1 MTARLA
7 AMVVTVCLC
16 ASHVSAQ
23 APPALT
29 SQQRDLLQAL
39 IIAVDRAPAL
49 TEPHDYDWLTHV
61 LRVSDGSH
69 YVAFS
74 VTPPA
79 AAQSKG
85 PVVVYIRLASAKTQG
100 ATTTAERSLVREW
113 LLGSRVDPRML
124 PRKGGFAVGDM
135 PAMGAGTI
143 GGRGASTVGSADLQ
157 IMELQRERARQR
169 RADDE
174 KQRRAALAGEA
185 SGGTD
190 VLPFEDFDVV
200 PPASFADGTR
210 AIQRALTAGPGVYDL
225 SVAWAEA
232 SQPAAKAHI
241 HVARRSLQLAPAVA
255 TEFGLSTVI
264 VADQIG
270 VRATPYS
277 PLEQRAHPYA
287 IGVTEIMPARD
298 AVFTP
303 DEQLAVAFQIV
314 NPAASASGKPDLSV
328 SLRIVRAAGARDEV
342 VASLSPLTYDAATLP
357 ADFDARRGHPVI
369 AALAAPLATIPRGEY
384 RLVITAEDRI
394 ASTVVAGGTMFTVV
408 GTRES
413 LLAEAPLF
421 GARFQ
426 PAAVLQPP
434 ILNELLDRLAPATP
448 SPALAGALQSARTG
462 RFAELLVADVVP
474 PAEGGVRT
482 ALSGL
487 ALLSLGNPSA
497 TAEFQRALVMQAPLA
512 PVQFLLAAAQA
523 MQGRDREA
531 TTAWEAARKSGFP
544 APAVDRLLAEAYLRQ
559 KNYARAAAA
568 IGPRPPGEDAA
579 GARTFAAIA
588 IATRREAEA
597 ITALDALL
605 ARDGADLDAR
615 WLLVH
620 ALYSEFAHGNRGRQE
635 RLLAEAQ
642 RYVEAKGQHA
652 TLASEWLKVVI
663 SS

>member
-7 AMVVTVCLC
+7 AIVVTVCLC

-39 IIAVDRAPAL
+39 ITAVDRAPAL
-49 TEPHDYDWLTHV
+49 TAPKDYDWLIHV

-69 YVAFS
+69 YVALS
-74 VTPPA
+74 VTSPA
-79 AAQSKG
+79 AQPKG
-85 PVVVYIRLASAKTQG
+85 PVVVYIRLASAKTQD
-100 ATTTAERSLVREW
+100 ATTAAERSLVREW
-113 LLGSRVDPRML
+113 LQGSRVDPRLL
-124 PRKGGFAVGDM
+124 PRKGGFAVGAM
-135 PAMGAGTI
+135 PAMGAVI
-143 GGRGASTVGSADLQ
+143 ERDGRSSVGSTDLQ
-157 IMELQRERARQR
+157 VMGLQRERSRERREEEERQR
-169 RADDE
+169 RATLE
-174 KQRRAALAGEA
+174 
-185 SGGTD
+185 GTSAPPSD
-190 VLPFEDFDVV
+190 TLPFEDFDFVL
-200 PPASFADGTR
+200 PAPFADGTR

-225 SVAWAEA
+225 FVAWAEA

-241 HVARRSLQLAPAVA
+241 QVARRSLQLAPAVA
-255 TEFGLSTVI
+255 TEFGLSSVI

-314 NPAASASGKPDLSV
+314 NPASAASGKPDVSV
-328 SLRIVRAAGARDEV
+328 NLRIVRATGARDEV

-357 ADFDARRGHPVI
+357 ADFDVRLGHPVI
-369 AALAAPLATIPRGEY
+369 AALAAPLRTIPRGEY

-413 LLAEAPLF
+413 LLAEAPSL

-434 ILNELLDRLAPATP
+434 ILNEMLDRLAPATA
-448 SPALAGALQSARTG
+448 SAALAGALQSARSG
-462 RFAELLVADVVP
+462 RFAELLVADVVL
-474 PAEGGVRT
+474 PAERGVRT
-482 ALSGL
+482 ALGGL

-497 TAEFQRALVMQAPLA
+497 APEFQRALAMQAPLA

-531 TTAWEAARKSGFP
+531 ITAWESARKSGFP
-544 APAVDRLLAEAYLRQ
+544 AHVVDRLLAEAYLRQ
-559 KNYARAAAA
+559 KDYQRAAAA
-568 IGPRPPGEDAA
+568 IGPRPPGDDAA

-605 ARDGADLDAR
+605 ARDGADPDAR

-620 ALYSEFAHGNRGRQE
+620 ALYSEFVHGNRGRHE

-642 RYVEAKGQHA
+642 RYVDAKGAH
-652 TLASEWLKVVI
+652 TPLASEWLKVI
-663 SS
+663 TSS

>member
-7 AMVVTVCLC
+7 AIVVTICLW
-16 ASHVSAQ
+16 ASHISAQ

-39 IIAVDRAPAL
+39 IASVDRAP
-49 TEPHDYDWLTHV
+49 TVTDPNDYPWLTHV
-61 LRVSDGSH
+61 LRASDGSH

-79 AAQSKG
+79 AAQPKG

-100 ATTTAERSLVREW
+100 ATAAGERSLVREW
-113 LLGSRVDPRML
+113 LQGSRVDPRLL
-124 PRKGGFAVGDM
+124 PRKGGFAVGAM
-135 PAMGAGTI
+135 PAMGAVI
-143 GGRGASTVGSADLQ
+143 ERDGRSSVGSTDLQ
-157 IMELQRERARQR
+157 VMGLQRERARERREEEERRR
-169 RADDE
+169 RATLE
-174 KQRRAALAGEA
+174 
-185 SGGTD
+185 GTSAPQSND
-190 VLPFEDFDVV
+190 LPFEDFDVV
-200 PPASFADGTR
+200 PPALFADGTP
-210 AIQRALTAGPGVYDL
+210 AIQRALTAGPGFYDL
-225 SVAWAEA
+225 SLAWADA
-232 SQPAAKAHI
+232 SQDSATAEI
-241 HVARRSLQLAPAVA
+241 HVARRSLQLAPASA

-277 PLEQRAHPYA
+277 SLEQRAHPYA
-287 IGVTEIMPARD
+287 IGATEITPARD
-298 AVFTP
+298 TVFTAA
-303 DEQLAVAFQIV
+303 EELAVAFQIV
-314 NPAASASGKPDLSV
+314 NPAASASGKPDVRVNLH
-328 SLRIVRAAGARDEV
+328 IVRATGARDQV
-342 VASLSPLTYDAATLP
+342 VASLSPLTYDAASLP
-357 ADFDARRGHPVI
+357 PDFDARLGHPVI

-394 ASTVVAGGTMFTVV
+394 ASTVVAGGTLFTVV

-413 LLAEAPLF
+413 LLAEAPPF

-474 PAEGGVRT
+474 PAERGVRT

-497 TAEFQRALVMQAPLA
+497 AAEFQRALLMQAPLA

-531 TTAWEAARKSGFP
+531 TAAWQAARKSGFP
-544 APAVDRLLAEAYLRQ
+544 AQVVDRRLAEAYLRQ
-559 KNYARAAAA
+559 KDFPRAAAA
-568 IGPRPPGEDAA
+568 IGPRAPSDDAV

-620 ALYSEFAHGNRGRQE
+620 ALYSEFVHGNHERQE

-642 RYVEAKGQHA
+642 RYIEAKGQHA
-652 TLASEWLKVVI
+652 ALASEWLAVAAP
-663 SS
+663 

>member
-1 MTARLA
+1 MTARLPA
-7 AMVVTVCLC
+7 IVVTVCLC
-16 ASHVSAQ
+16 ASLVSAQ

-39 IIAVDRAPAL
+39 ITAVDRAPAV

-74 VTPPA
+74 VTSPA
-79 AAQSKG
+79 AQPTS
-85 PVVVYIRLASAKTQG
+85 PLVVYIRLASAKTQG

-113 LLGSRVDPRML
+113 LLGSRVDPRLL
-124 PRKGGFAVGDM
+124 PRKGGFAVGGM
-135 PAMGAGTI
+135 PAMGAVVERD
-143 GGRGASTVGSADLQ
+143 GRSSVGSTDLQ
-157 IMELQRERARQR
+157 VMGLQRERSRERREQEERRR
-169 RADDE
+169 RATLE
-174 KQRRAALAGEA
+174 
-185 SGGTD
+185 GTTTPQSD
-190 VLPFEDFDVV
+190 NLPFEDFDVV

-255 TEFGLSTVI
+255 TEFGLSSVI

-277 PLEQRAHPYA
+277 SLEQRAHPYA

-314 NPAASASGKPDLSV
+314 NPAASASGKPDV
-328 SLRIVRAAGARDEV
+328 RVNLRIVRATGGRDEV

-357 ADFDARRGHPVI
+357 ADFDVRLGHPVI
-369 AALAAPLATIPRGEY
+369 AALAAPLTTIPRGEY

-413 LLAEAPLF
+413 LLAEAPPF

-426 PAAVLQPP
+426 PAAVLQSP
-434 ILNELLDRLAPATP
+434 ILNEMLDRLAPATP

-474 PAEGGVRT
+474 PAERGVRT
-482 ALSGL
+482 ALGGL

-531 TTAWEAARKSGFP
+531 ATAWEAARKSGFP
-544 APAVDRLLAEAYLRQ
+544 APAVDRLLAEAFLRQ
-559 KNYARAAAA
+559 KDYARAAAA

-620 ALYSEFAHGNRGRQE
+620 ALYSEFVHGNHGRQE

-652 TLASEWLKVVI
+652 ALASEWLAVAAP
-663 SS
+663 